1 MLPPSD
7 WLAKAQE
14 LDEGRSARV
23 GHACGPGRVL
33 SIRHEAHRWSAYCF
47 RCGEPGIV
55 DKPTETL
62 GEWLARRKS
71 EREADEALASSVTLP
86 VPTNFD
92 IDSWPE
98 EARVWL
104 YKAALGRPEIKRVGA
119 YFHEPSGRV
128 VLPVLDGERVAY
140 WQGRAMG
147 WKPDDPRPKYVN
159 PNVDRSRLVAKYGTG
174 RVLVLTEDILSAFR
188 VGKHTEAWSLL
199 GTKLPEPVAVQIV
212 SRGGPV
218 LVWLDPDWQYPAGK
232 RPGVIAARAI
242 VKQLTGY
249 GVNARYVLSRAD
261 PKLLSDREIRR
272 FLT

>member
-47 RCGEPGIV
+47 RCGEAGIV

-62 GEWLARRKS
+62 GEWLARRKR
-71 EREADEALASSVTLP
+71 ERDVDEALASSVTLP

-104 YKAALGRPEIKRVGA
+104 YKAALGRPEIERIGA

-128 VLPVLDGERVAY
+128 VLPVLDGERVVY

-147 WKPDDPRPKYVN
+147 WKPGDPRPKYVN
-159 PNVDRSRLVAKYGTG
+159 SPTNRVGVVAEYGQG
-174 RVLVLTEDILSAFR
+174 ASLVLTEDILSAFR
-188 VGKHTEAWSLL
+188 VGSHTHAMALL
-199 GTKLPEPVAVQIV
+199 GTKLCDVALTRIV
-212 SRGGPV
+212 GMGKPV
-218 LVWLDPDWQYPAGK
+218 LVWLDPDKAG
-232 RPGVIAARAI
+232 RSAAAKINRSL
-242 VKQLTGY
+242 QLCGMRSIR
-249 GVNARYVLSRAD
+249 VQSVRDPKFLSR
-261 PKLLSDREIRR
+261 REIANTLHRA
-272 FLT
+272 LAEG